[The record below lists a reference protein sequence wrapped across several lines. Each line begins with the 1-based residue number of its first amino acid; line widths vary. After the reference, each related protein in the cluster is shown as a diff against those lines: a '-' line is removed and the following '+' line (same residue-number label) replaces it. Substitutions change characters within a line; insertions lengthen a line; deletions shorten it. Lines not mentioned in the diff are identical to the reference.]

1 MTHLDDRS
9 ILNAHPIDQAE
20 TYRQQFISGEPFPH
34 VVIDSFFTPEFA
46 AALYEEFPAFERGCA
61 VGDDGQL
68 GSKST
73 FDRIRK
79 LGGTFSRLDATIQ
92 THEFLESI
100 SKLTGIPDL
109 IYDPFYLGG
118 GTHEN
123 REGQGLDAHIDFN
136 YHPSE
141 RWHRRLNL
149 IVYLNPEWESA
160 WGGSLELFSDPRRE
174 ARPVKAILPL
184 FNRCVIFETSEQ
196 SWHGFSEIRLP
207 IDKKALSRK
216 SIALYFYTAERP
228 AEQTAGRHSTV
239 YVNRQLHDRFT
250 EGYVLRHEDVHE
262 LKHLFAVRDDH
273 IREQYT
279 EIAKLL
285 QAQDRGLVG
294 HFLYLAKRAYV
305 RLRR

>member
-1 MTHLDDRS
+1 VTDFEEPS
-9 ILNAHPIDQAE
+9 ILAAHLIDKAE
-20 TYRQQFISGEPFPH
+20 TYRQQFITGVPFPH
-34 VVIDSFFTPEFA
+34 VVIDGFFSPEFA
-46 AALYEEFPAFERGCA
+46 TTLYEEFPAFERGSA
-61 VGDDGQL
+61 VGDDGKV

-79 LGGTFSRLDATIQ
+79 LGSTYSRLDATIQ
-92 THEFLESI
+92 TRKFLEII

-149 IVYLNPEWESA
+149 IVYLNPEWDSA

-174 ARPVKAILPL
+174 ARPIKAILPL
-184 FNRCVIFETSEQ
+184 FNRGVLFETSEQ
-196 SWHGFSEIRLP
+196 SWHGFSEICLP
-207 IDKKALSRK
+207 AGKKALSRK
-216 SIALYFYTAERP
+216 SIALYFYTTERP
-228 AEQTAGRHSTV
+228 PEQAAGRHSTV
-239 YVNRQLHDRFT
+239 YVNRQLDDRFT
-250 EGYVLRHEDVHE
+250 EGYVLCHEDVLE
-262 LKHLFAVRDDH
+262 MKHLFAVRDDH
-273 IREQYT
+273 IREQYA

-285 QAQDRGLVG
+285 QAQDRGVVG